1 MQNISMKMHFMC
13 RITEDRVCLNTGFA
27 CVQVRMYVEENISL
41 CEPNS
46 VHICDG
52 SEAENSFLLRL
63 LLQQGTIKPLPKY
76 DNW

>member
-1 MQNISMKMHFMC
+1 MHFVC
-13 RITEDRVCLNTGFA
+13 RITEDTVSLDMGSA
-27 CVQVRMYVEENISL
+27 YVQVRTYVEENISL

-52 SEAENSFLLRL
+52 SEAENSLLLRL
-63 LLQQGTIKPLPKY
+63 MLQQGTIKPLPKY